1 MPEADLWI
9 IYYCILEMK
18 ADNVPAISLI
28 PVYFKSVKK
37 GKKKHLV
44 RVEPRTLSIAPR
56 QLIWYSTEI
65 NYLTHFCPWYSAGGR
80 CFKPVGFIY
89 EELKLQDIF
98 EENKHGFD
106 SQSRT
111 LTHFVAF
118 EEQMA
123 DKCLAKPSR
132 SLLQLAILGVYKKG
146 NWLRFSNSKHF
157 LFFFNK
163 ETFHFRMIF
172 H

>member
-1 MPEADLWI
+1 
-9 IYYCILEMK
+9 MK

-37 GKKKHLV
+37 GKKKHQV

-56 QLIWYSTEI
+56 QLIWHSTEI

-106 SQSRT
+106 SHSRT

-118 EEQMA
+118 EEHMA

-132 SLLQLAILGVYKKG
+132 GLLQLAIPGVYEENK
-146 NWLRFSNSKHF
+146 LRFSDSKHF
-157 LFFFNK
+157 RFYWIK
-163 ETFHFRMIF
+163 RHFISEWYFTKNHEIGSPVVGMR
-172 H
+172 